1 MPHISVK
8 MLKGRSPEQ
17 KEKVAEAC
25 KKAAMEALGI
35 GDTYVTVSV
44 EDFTAREWQDVFKQE
59 VTGKC
64 ENVLVKPKY
73 DPKSLL

>member
-8 MLKGRSPEQ
+8 MLKGRTAAQ

-25 KKAAMEALGI
+25 KKAAMDALGI
-35 GDTYVTVSV
+35 GETYVTVSV
-44 EDFTAREWQDVFKQE
+44 EDFTAREWQDVFKE
-59 VTGKC
+59 EIEEKG

>member
-8 MLKGRSPEQ
+8 MLSGRTEEQ
-17 KEKVAEAC
+17 KKKVAEAV
-25 KKAAMEALGI
+25 KDAAMEALGI

-44 EDFTAREWQDVFKQE
+44 EDYNNKQWQDVFKEE
-59 VTGKC
+59 VTDKGEK
-64 ENVLVKPKY
+64 VYIKPKY